1 METVNLE
8 NNRLPVRKK
17 NRLKEYDYS
26 TNGAYFVTICTQN
39 KQCTLGS
46 IVGDGSPVP
55 KAAGRIAEKWIAEI
69 PKRFPQAKVEAHIVM
84 PNHIHLLMSLTRNEA
99 DKSSPTVSDM
109 VAWYKYQVTKEINA
123 KKKTPG
129 ERFFQ
134 RSFHD
139 HVVRGEKDYEKIWDY
154 IHQNPL
160 RWQMDCFYRE
170 E

>member
-1 METVNLE
+1 
-8 NNRLPVRKK
+8 
-17 NRLKEYDYS
+17 
-26 TNGAYFVTICTQN
+26 
-39 KQCTLGS
+39 
-46 IVGDGSPVP
+46 
-55 KAAGRIAEKWIAEI
+55 
-69 PKRFPQAKVEAHIVM
+69 M
-84 PNHIHLLMSLTRNEA
+84 PNHVHLLLSLTRNEA

-123 KKKTPG
+123 KEKTPG

-139 HVVRGEKDYEKIWDY
+139 HVIRGEKDYEKIWDY

-160 RWQMDCFYRE
+160 RWHMDCFYRE